1 MTAPLEIQSYDP
13 FYEHGRI
20 SKPIAG
26 LVGGVSVKLLGPAE
40 CLPAYATDGSI
51 GMDLRAN
58 IDKPITLRGGVS
70 AKIPT
75 GIALH
80 IRSQSVG
87 AFIYPR
93 SSLGMK
99 GLVLANLVGVIDS
112 DYQGEIIVALW
123 NRLDHPTEENDCI
136 TINPLDRI
144 AQLVFQPIVRVDFK
158 VVDEFAE
165 KTARGAGG
173 FGSTGSN

>member
-13 FYEHGRI
+13 FYVHGRI

-26 LVGGVSVKLLGPAE
+26 LVGGVSVKLLGPQE
-40 CLPAYATDGSI
+40 CLPAYATDGSV

-58 IDKPITLRGGVS
+58 IDQPLEIGAGEVVR
-70 AKIPT
+70 INT

-80 IRSQSVG
+80 IHSQSIG

-93 SSLGMK
+93 SGLGSQ

-112 DYQGEIIVALW
+112 DYQGEIMVALW
-123 NRLDHPTEENDCI
+123 NRNDSEFGDPI
-136 TINPLDRI
+136 VIKPLDRI
-144 AQLVFQPIVRVDFK
+144 AQLVFQPIVKVSLS

-165 KTARGAGG
+165 KTTRGAGG
-173 FGSTGSN
+173 FGSTGR